1 MKRKS
6 RDVVDDV
13 PELSLDEEESL
24 DDEDLSESLEDGD
37 GGGGGDGDGG
47 GDDDDDDSGS
57 GSGSDSE
64 EDDDDDDDVDALD
77 VPSTAN
83 GGGAGASASQQVPR
97 GISGQGK
104 VVFCLEKASLE
115 TAKVGKGYQLLNCDD
130 HATFLKRHKRDPS
143 DYRPDIVHQTLLQ
156 ILDSPL
162 NKAGRVSAVYVHTQK
177 NVLISVNPSV
187 RIPRTFKRFCGLM
200 VQLLQKLSI
209 RASNGPDKLL
219 KVIKHP
225 ITKHLPVNVPRVG
238 FSFSSETI
246 VRFQDYVTS
255 QKKRLDSVGIVYVLG
270 AMAHGKI
277 DMSYTDTHVS
287 VSEYP
292 LSAAYCASRI
302 TNAMENIWNIV

>member
-1 MKRKS
+1 
-6 RDVVDDV
+6 
-13 PELSLDEEESL
+13 
-24 DDEDLSESLEDGD
+24 
-37 GGGGGDGDGG
+37 
-47 GDDDDDDSGS
+47 
-57 GSGSDSE
+57 
-64 EDDDDDDDVDALD
+64 
-77 VPSTAN
+77 
-83 GGGAGASASQQVPR
+83 
-97 GISGQGK
+97 
-104 VVFCLEKASLE
+104 VFCLENASLE

-177 NVLISVNPSV
+177 NVLISVNPSI

-255 QKKRLDSVGIVYVLG
+255 QKKRLDSEWHRVSTWHFVAQHVCGKRDAVAHRADFRGRGNVL
-270 AMAHGKI
+270 
-277 DMSYTDTHVS
+277 V
-287 VSEYP
+287 P
-292 LSAAYCASRI
+292 AAR
-302 TNAMENIWNIV
+302 VLPRHR